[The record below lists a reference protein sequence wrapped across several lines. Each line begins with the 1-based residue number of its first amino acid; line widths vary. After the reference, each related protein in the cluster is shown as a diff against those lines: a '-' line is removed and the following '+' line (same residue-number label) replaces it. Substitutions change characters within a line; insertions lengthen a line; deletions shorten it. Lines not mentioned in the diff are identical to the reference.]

1 MHLSR
6 TLYVSV
12 VRACSVSVDS
22 LRLNM
27 AMQRI
32 RGVYLPLVVV
42 ETVWQAVFAG
52 FFFSLLIEMC
62 SVLCAAAGSS
72 GPDGRQVLRHA
83 HRQHRAGG
91 PPQVLDHRAVPVE
104 AGGHRSLRYVGCD
117 VAVEGLLFLLMRL
130 CTVLTVHHV
139 CNITAHSVLR
149 LMGGLPAIFL
159 RTHLYDLFTHRA
171 GPCFHR
177 PRVLRHLGP
186 RAVAGPRRRGRQAFR
201 RR

>member
-52 FFFSLLIEMC
+52 FFITL
-62 SVLCAAAGSS
+62 
-72 GPDGRQVLRHA
+72 H
-83 HRQHRAGG
+83 
-91 PPQVLDHRAVPVE
+91 
-104 AGGHRSLRYVGCD
+104 CD
-117 VAVEGLLFLLMRL
+117 VFCDV
-130 CTVLTVHHV
+130 
-139 CNITAHSVLR
+139 
-149 LMGGLPAIFL
+149 
-159 RTHLYDLFTHRA
+159 
-171 GPCFHR
+171 
-177 PRVLRHLGP
+177 
-186 RAVAGPRRRGRQAFR
+186 RRSWCKWT
-201 RR
+201 